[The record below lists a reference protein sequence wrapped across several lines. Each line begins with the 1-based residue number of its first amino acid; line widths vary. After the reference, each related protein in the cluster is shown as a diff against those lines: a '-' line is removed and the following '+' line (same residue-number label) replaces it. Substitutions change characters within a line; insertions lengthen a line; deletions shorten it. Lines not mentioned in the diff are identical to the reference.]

1 MAGGAS
7 LIPSAE
13 SLAGALKSNV
23 SAAFEQAVRGT
34 APVKIRDIKTILTAP
49 NRIRLV
55 VVKVETTE
63 PGLVG
68 WGCATFTQRSL
79 VVQTALND
87 YLRPFLIGR
96 NVDEIEDIWQSSYM
110 SSYWRNGPVLFNAM
124 SGVDIAL
131 WDIKGKRAGM
141 PLYQLLGGK
150 VRHGADCY
158 YHASGASFEEVEANA
173 RAGMERGFRHVRVQ
187 VSTPGYA
194 SYGARST
201 APAAAAGSDEVVGPT
216 NPRAIWEPAPYCR
229 MLPKFFEYLRSKL
242 GDEVELLHDVHER
255 VTLNQG
261 INLCKS
267 LEPYRLFFL
276 EDPFP
281 PEDNDHFRLLRQQT
295 STPIAMGE
303 LFNTQHEYVPLIKD
317 RLIDFIRIHI
327 SQIGGLSPA
336 RKVAALSEFFGVRT
350 AWHGPGDA
358 SPLAHAAQLALELAS
373 YNFGVHEGGVVPEG
387 DAGSVCRLSRGE
399 GRLHARAGKTGP
411 GNRGGRE
418 AGGEVPDSRW
428 SAELRLLVGNDA
440 PEGWDGDQAMTAS
453 SYQLPAAS
461 SRLRTACSLSPQLA
475 AGSGSWQLSLGL
487 EVEHHPRAD
496 RGDQE
501 AEIQHRIDC
510 RLRRMDVHRV
520 QHVHERRSAE
530 DERHDVGRRATGP
543 EREDDADG
551 AERAECTGDR
561 RFGRAFAVEPA
572 QPLSLT
578 HEHDERNEHADQ
590 EVGDAHA
597 EQRSHRAAQFDLP
610 AVQHRAIDAPR
621 RHCSRHERQP
631 RHVCS

>member
-1 MAGGAS
+1 MNRRRALRSLSLAGGAS
-7 LIPSAE
+7 L
-13 SLAGALKSNV
+13 LAGREVLAERLT
-23 SAAFEQAVRGT
+23 APPPAYAQAVKGT

-68 WGCATFTQRSL
+68 WGCATFTQRAL
-79 VVQTALND
+79 VVETAIEQ
-87 YLRPFLIGR
+87 YLKPFLIGR

-158 YHASGASFEEVEANA
+158 YHASGSSFGEVEESA
-173 RAGMERGFRHVRVQ
+173 RLGMERGVRHVRVQ

-201 APAAAAGSDEVVGPT
+201 APAAGGDGEAIGPT
-216 NPRAIWEPAPYCR
+216 NPRAIWESAPYVR
-229 MLPKFFEYLRSKL
+229 MLPKFFEHLRTQL
-242 GDEVELLHDVHER
+242 GEEVELLHDVHER

-295 STPIAMGE
+295 SIPIAMGE
-303 LFNTQHEYVPLIKD
+303 LFNTQHEYLPLIKD

-336 RKVAALSEFFGVRT
+336 RKVQALCEYFGVRT

-358 SPLAHAAQLALELAS
+358 SPLSHAAQLALELAS
-373 YNFGVHEGGVVPEG
+373 YNFGVHEGSGFPKETQEVFVGCPDVKDGYMLAQE
-387 DAGSVCRLSRGE
+387 
-399 GRLHARAGKTGP
+399 KP
-411 GNRGGRE
+411 GLGI
-418 AGGEVPDSRW
+418 EVD
-428 SAELRLLVGNDA
+428 EK
-440 PEGWDGDQAMTAS
+440 
-453 SYQLPAAS
+453 
-461 SRLRTACSLSPQLA
+461 LA
-475 AGSGSWQLSLGL
+475 AKFPIPQGPPNFDYSWGTT
-487 EVEHHPRAD
+487 
-496 RGDQE
+496 
-501 AEIQHRIDC
+501 
-510 RLRRMDVHRV
+510 RRK
-520 QHVHERRSAE
+520 
-530 DERHDVGRRATGP
+530 
-543 EREDDADG
+543 DG
-551 AERAECTGDR
+551 TVIR
-561 RFGRAFAVEPA
+561 P
-572 QPLSLT
+572 
-578 HEHDERNEHADQ
+578 
-590 EVGDAHA
+590 
-597 EQRSHRAAQFDLP
+597 
-610 AVQHRAIDAPR
+610 
-621 RHCSRHERQP
+621 
-631 RHVCS
+631 

>member
-7 LIPSAE
+7 LLPTGEA
-13 SLAGALKSNV
+13 LAGALSPE
-23 SAAFEQAVRGT
+23 SAAIYQQAVRGT

-68 WGCATFTQRSL
+68 WGCATFTQRAL
-79 VVQTALND
+79 VVQTAINE

-150 VRHGADCY
+150 VRQGADCY
-158 YHASGASFEEVEANA
+158 FHASGSSFTEVEENA
-173 RAGMERGFRHVRVQ
+173 RRAMEEGFRHVRVQ
-187 VSTPGYA
+187 VGTPGYA

-201 APAAAAGSDEVVGPT
+201 APAAQGAGPNDVVGPT
-216 NPRAIWEPAPYCR
+216 NPRAIWESAPYVR
-229 MLPKFFEYLRSKL
+229 MLPKFFEHLRSKL

-255 VTLNQG
+255 VTLNEG
-261 INLCKS
+261 INLCKA
-267 LEPYRLFFL
+267 LEPFRLFFL

-281 PEDNDHFRLLRQQT
+281 PEENEHFRLLRQQ
-295 STPIAMGE
+295 SSIPIAMGE

-336 RKVAALSEFFGVRT
+336 RKVGALCEYFGVRT

-373 YNFGVHEGGVVPEG
+373 YNFGVHEGGRFPKETQEVFVGCPQIKNGYLLAEE
-387 DAGSVCRLSRGE
+387 R
-399 GRLHARAGKTGP
+399 P
-411 GNRGGRE
+411 GLGI
-418 AGGEVPDSRW
+418 EVD
-428 SAELRLLVGNDA
+428 EK
-440 PEGWDGDQAMTAS
+440 
-453 SYQLPAAS
+453 
-461 SRLRTACSLSPQLA
+461 LA
-475 AGSGSWQLSLGL
+475 AKFPIPPGPPNFDYSWGTT
-487 EVEHHPRAD
+487 
-496 RGDQE
+496 
-501 AEIQHRIDC
+501 
-510 RLRRMDVHRV
+510 RRR
-520 QHVHERRSAE
+520 
-530 DERHDVGRRATGP
+530 
-543 EREDDADG
+543 DG
-551 AERAECTGDR
+551 TVIR
-561 RFGRAFAVEPA
+561 P
-572 QPLSLT
+572 
-578 HEHDERNEHADQ
+578 
-590 EVGDAHA
+590 
-597 EQRSHRAAQFDLP
+597 
-610 AVQHRAIDAPR
+610 
-621 RHCSRHERQP
+621 
-631 RHVCS
+631 